1 MRVPTPTDCG
11 CRAEATATTAQRRV
25 LQIALVLNA
34 TMFVV
39 GLAAGVVG
47 RSSGLIADS
56 LDMLADASA
65 YAIALLAVG
74 RSELFKAQA
83 ARLSGALLTL
93 LGIGVLGDA
102 IRRAFAGHE
111 PEGWV
116 MIFVASLSLA
126 VNATALRLLGRVR
139 DQGVHLNAAW
149 LFTRVDVIAN
159 LGVIGSGVVMLLTR
173 FSFLDIIAGAA
184 IGLYVVKEGLEIL
197 REGAKA
203 RNAVEGQQNVS

>member
-1 MRVPTPTDCG
+1 
-11 CRAEATATTAQRRV
+11 
-25 LQIALVLNA
+25 
-34 TMFVV
+34 
-39 GLAAGVVG
+39 
-47 RSSGLIADS
+47 
-56 LDMLADASA
+56 
-65 YAIALLAVG
+65 
-74 RSELFKAQA
+74 
-83 ARLSGALLTL
+83 
-93 LGIGVLGDA
+93 
-102 IRRAFAGHE
+102 
-111 PEGWV
+111 
-116 MIFVASLSLA
+116 
-126 VNATALRLLGRVR
+126 VR